1 MIALAQQFQGGA
13 YLTVTEAADFMGCSV
28 GWVRMLILQKK
39 LDATRVGNRTLLIP
53 QSAAQRAKDGLT
65 TRSLGK
71 QGEAKRP
78 AAGRKPAKKAA
89 KGRSRG

>member
-1 MIALAQQFQGGA
+1 MIALPQQFQGGN
-13 YLTVTEAADFMGCSV
+13 YFTVTEAASFMECSV

-53 QSAAQRAKDGLT
+53 QAAAQRAKDLLT

-71 QGEAKRP
+71 QGQAKRP
-78 AAGRKPAKKAA
+78 AAKRKPVKKAA